1 MCVCLEERAK
11 GTIFL
16 FFENKIK
23 IIKTNFS
30 LYDEVVVVNT
40 KLTAGNFV
48 RVGFGVMERG

>member
-30 LYDEVVVVNT
+30 LYDEVLVVNT
-40 KLTAGNFV
+40 KLTAKTMKQKRRNF
-48 RVGFGVMERG
+48 